1 MATGAACTDKE
12 FEHFVDSKEDCFP
25 PNHQYNSVVLG
36 GTFDHLHDGHRSLL
50 KAAADLA
57 KGRVVIGVTTGL
69 MLESKELAHLIEPFE
84 TRKKAVEDYLK
95 SVKPELE
102 VQIQPIT
109 DPYGPSIVDEEL
121 EAIVVSKETVAGGL
135 AVNRKRAER
144 GLTQLKVEV
153 IELVEGG
160 GEKLSSTLVRQHL
173 SKELEEGLPTQAASQ
188 NYML

>member
-1 MATGAACTDKE
+1 MAAGAVCNDNE
-12 FEHFVDSKEDCFP
+12 FEHFVDSKEDSLP
-25 PNHQYNSVVLG
+25 SNQYNSVVLG
-36 GTFDHLHDGHRSLL
+36 GTFDHLHNGHRSLL

-57 KGRVVIGVTTGL
+57 KGRVVIGLTTGP

-102 VQIQPIT
+102 VQIQPIV
-109 DPYGPSIVDEEL
+109 DLYGPSIVDEEL
-121 EAIVVSKETVAGGL
+121 EAIVVSKETFSGGL

-173 SKELEEGLPTQAASQ
+173 SKELEEGLPTQAASLQ
-188 NYML
+188 DML